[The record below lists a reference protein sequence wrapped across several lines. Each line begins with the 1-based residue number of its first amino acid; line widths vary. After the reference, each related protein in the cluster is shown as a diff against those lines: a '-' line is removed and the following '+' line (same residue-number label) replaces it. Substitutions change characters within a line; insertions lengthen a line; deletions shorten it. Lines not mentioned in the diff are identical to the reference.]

1 MIRTFVDLV
10 SREGEWNF
18 YYYIVKEVV
27 TTMVEKVLYNDMKV
41 YIVEGIAMIL
51 ELNQVSWCREH
62 RRILE
67 NVNWRIQRGE
77 HWCLLGLNGS
87 GKTSILDLINGYHW
101 PTSGEISVLGHRFG
115 EVDLRELRKQ
125 IGWVSAAMQQRMHG
139 YELVENVVISGK
151 YASIGV
157 YEHITDD
164 DLDEAKELLI
174 SWNCQHLYGRNYQTL
189 SQGEKQK
196 VLLARAL
203 IAKPK
208 LLILDEPCT
217 GLDIF
222 AREQVLQLINRIADQ
237 PNAPT
242 MIYVTHHIEEIVP
255 CFTHTLLLK
264 QGKVFAQGQ
273 SKDVLTTEKLS
284 DFFQAK
290 LTVEAKNGRNW
301 LMIEEAIQ

>member
-1 MIRTFVDLV
+1 
-10 SREGEWNF
+10 
-18 YYYIVKEVV
+18 
-27 TTMVEKVLYNDMKV
+27 
-41 YIVEGIAMIL
+41 MIL
-51 ELNQVSWCREH
+51 ELDQVSW
-62 RRILE
+62 RRDQRWILDKVTWQIAPE
-67 NVNWRIQRGE
+67 E

-87 GKTSILDLINGYHW
+87 GKTSILDLINGYYW
-101 PTSGEISVLGHRFG
+101 PTSGKISVLGHRFG

-139 YELVENVVISGK
+139 YELVENVVLSGK

-157 YEHITDD
+157 YEQITDR
-164 DLDEAKELLI
+164 DLAEAKELLI
-174 SWNCQHLYGRNYQTL
+174 SWNCEHLYGRNYQTL

-264 QGKVFAQGQ
+264 QGNVFAQGR
-273 SKDVLTTEKLS
+273 SRDVLTAEKLGE
-284 DFFQAK
+284 FFQAK
-290 LTVEAKNGRNW
+290 LSVEAKNGRSW
-301 LMIEEAIQ
+301 LMLEEAIQ